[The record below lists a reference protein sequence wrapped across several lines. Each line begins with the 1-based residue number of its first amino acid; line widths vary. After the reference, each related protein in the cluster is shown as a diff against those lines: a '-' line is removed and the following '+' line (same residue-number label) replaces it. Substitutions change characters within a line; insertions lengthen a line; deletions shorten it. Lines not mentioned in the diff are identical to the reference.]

1 MALGLFLIM
10 NQSVPSSLLIIDDE
24 EAVRDALS
32 RRLERKGFRVTACPN
47 GRRALELFGERQF
60 DLVLL
65 DVVMPG
71 LDGFQVLEAL
81 RSRYNI
87 AELPVIMATAKHDS
101 EDIVRALELGAN
113 DFVSK
118 PIDFPVALAR
128 IQNQLALRRSNAQA
142 VAVFR
147 AVLVRCLEHF
157 FPDATLESEDDSSPV
172 AWHEEGRA
180 SFRVGEPGAGPG
192 VVVQCF
198 RSRYRLLPR
207 GPVPLAD
214 EERRLLATIVR
225 VMDLRFRAMFDLTMA
240 NRLEIAEQM
249 PEDLVVA
256 EHLRPAG
263 PGRILD
269 ALQALRVAGLSTFE
283 NRRVSTGAVL
293 LDEPAGDSARAGGPS
308 TLRFDVRLT
317 AIRSV
322 LRLCDGLHTLFLVN
336 PSGALAGL
344 ADIDQWAGAEGDAAA
359 EGLPACPRTYRRH
372 ALATR
377 DGRNL
382 CLVLAP
388 TQEIKVFAG
397 GALVFSYRDARW
409 HLLDIPTKFAAWS
422 EVLGATRP
430 HDLAARLF
438 EAALNLCEGRH
449 GALFVVLR
457 DPDASLPELL
467 EPGDWI
473 IAETEPEAP
482 RDQAGA
488 ASRPTKTALHELFRG
503 RGVVDLGAPTLEA
516 LAGLDGAVVTDHQG
530 RLLAFGAILRAR
542 SGVGSIEGA
551 RASAALGASYHGPV
565 LKVSE
570 DGSLAMF
577 LDGQRVWVM

>member
-1 MALGLFLIM
+1 M
-10 NQSVPSSLLIIDDE
+10 NQPGPSSLLIVDEE

-32 RRLERKGFRVTACPN
+32 RRLERRGFRVTACPD
-47 GRRALELFGERQF
+47 GHRALEVIRERPF

-65 DVVMPG
+65 DVMMPG

-81 RSRYNI
+81 RSRFNI
-87 AELPVIMATAKHDS
+87 AELPVIMVTAKHES

-142 VAVFR
+142 VAVFQ
-147 AVLVRCLEHF
+147 AMLARCLEHF
-157 FPDATLESEDDSSPV
+157 FPDAALEAEDDSAPV
-172 AWHEEGRA
+172 AWQAGGRA
-180 SFRVGEPGAGPG
+180 SFRLGEPGAGPG
-192 VVVQCF
+192 VVLQCF
-198 RSRYRLLPR
+198 RSRYRLIPE
-207 GPVPLAD
+207 GPASLAD
-214 EERRLLATIVR
+214 EDRRLLATILR

-240 NRLEIAEQM
+240 NRLEIADHM
-249 PEDLVVA
+249 PEDLVIA
-256 EHLRPAG
+256 EHLRPSD

-269 ALQALRVAGLSTFE
+269 ALEALRVAGLSTYE
-283 NRRVSTGAVL
+283 NRRVSTGAL
-293 LDEPAGDSARAGGPS
+293 LLGEEDGAGASGRGDGPR
-308 TLRFDVRLT
+308 TMRFDVRLT

-322 LRLCDGLHTLFLVN
+322 LRLCDGLHTLFLVDG
-336 PSGALAGL
+336 SGELAGL
-344 ADIDQWAGAEGDAAA
+344 VDIDQWAGEGRAGEAG
-359 EGLPACPRTYRRH
+359 EVPACPRAYRRH

-377 DGRNL
+377 DGRHL

-397 GALVFSYRDARW
+397 GALVFAYRDARW

-422 EVLGATRP
+422 RALGATRP
-430 HDLAARLF
+430 PDLAARLF

-467 EPGDWI
+467 EPGDRI
-473 IAETEPEAP
+473 IADAAP
-482 RDQAGA
+482 GGARDA
-488 ASRPTKTALHELFRG
+488 ADASPRPTKSALHDLVRG
-503 RGVVDLGAPTLEA
+503 RGLVELGGATLEA
-516 LAGLDGAVVTDHQG
+516 LAGLDGAVVTDREG

-542 SGVGSIEGA
+542 SGVGAIEGA
-551 RASAALGASYHGPV
+551 RASAALGASHHGPV

-577 LDGQRVWVM
+577 LDGRRVWVM